1 MNNLHDMMFKFH
13 SQPNRT
19 CISLIGF
26 EFFGGL
32 IIQKLPIIGFSK
44 QLYRFTEKNI
54 RIIKIN
60 IKIWLQIKQNKN
72 RQCIIYNLV
81 VQMSQNKMIK
91 TNITGNSSK
100 QLYKSLSN
108 RI

>member
-13 SQPNRT
+13 SQSNR
-19 CISLIGF
+19 INLIGF
-26 EFFGGL
+26 EFFFW
-32 IIQKLPIIGFSK
+32 GFNHPK
-44 QLYRFTEKNI
+44 VTNHRFFKTVISFHRKNI

-72 RQCIIYNLV
+72 RQCLIYNLG
-81 VQMSQNKMIK
+81 VQMSQNKMVK

-100 QLYKSLSN
+100 QQYKSLSN